1 MFFLQLQKWLVLAL
15 PAKSLAV
22 FDLSEY
28 YYPEHNNAARLN
40 YAFQVRPG
48 MFFGFFFP
56 FGFGCWF
63 WDFLNTFL
71 EAGSCGNMIGNSK
84 YHADDNQNMHVMRD
98 SAKFA
103 DYSVFHSLSSFGRVV
118 CIS

>member
-1 MFFLQLQKWLVLAL
+1 VVACYDEFERNVITPGLLDRFRFKPGYMFFLQLQKWLVLAL

-48 MFFGFFFP
+48 MFFGFFSLSVLGV
-56 FGFGCWF
+56 GFGIF
-63 WDFLNTFL
+63 
-71 EAGSCGNMIGNSK
+71 
-84 YHADDNQNMHVMRD
+84 
-98 SAKFA
+98 
-103 DYSVFHSLSSFGRVV
+103 
-118 CIS
+118 